1 MRTSYMKMQACND
14 ASGGSC
20 VKRCQDFPSD
30 LQSSKREGRQGGS
43 KQLGGIPIIL
53 VQVHAQHLVK
63 EIRTDL
69 SSSISFMT
77 RLNKCILVKNSAVAV
92 TPLYP
97 TASRPGT

>member
-20 VKRCQDFPSD
+20 VKRSKDFPSD

-43 KQLGGIPIIL
+43 EQLGGIPIIL
-53 VQVHAQHLVK
+53 VHAQHLVK